1 MRLLTL
7 SIENRY
13 TYTMNYIRLA
23 LTPIA
28 DDPRIICEVHRQRYK
43 DCKNVKIQNPT
54 YPGGFFVKV
63 FRKDKAGSK

>member
-43 DCKNVKIQNPT
+43 DCKNVRIQNPT
-54 YPGGFFVKV
+54 DPGGL
-63 FRKDKAGSK
+63 FR